1 MTNSMIT
8 QMKKI
13 LVKAVSVFI
22 AVAVLIVPVHV
33 KAVEAAC
40 ELTSLTFSNLNL
52 SPSFSPD
59 NYNYTASVMNDCSSI
74 AVTATANNTDCSITI
89 NGITAASGAS
99 VKIPISAGTT
109 NVSIVLAKQG
119 YVKMYTVEIS
129 KQSSPAPKLFSL
141 CISSGKLS
149 PSFFSDT
156 TYYTADVAGD
166 VLGTSI
172 IPTAAD
178 STYSLTVNGIAVS
191 SGSPCYVPL
200 NVGENQISVTV
211 SSGSSS
217 TVYVISITR
226 QAGSNSFVGLSNL
239 SVSTGALSPVFSPNT
254 SSYSVNTDVSSI
266 TVTPT
271 AAESGQAV
279 TVNGATVQSGS
290 PQTINLTAGYNIVT
304 INVTSADGISKSYSV
319 DITRTLSDTAPSL
332 SGLSLSTG
340 NLSPSFAANA
350 VSYTASVNAAGIY
363 ITADAANSSQSI
375 TINGTSVQSGTPLYI
390 NLQNGENAVSIAV
403 ISNTGSKTY
412 TINITRLSSDCLLS
426 ALTLSS
432 ETLSPEFDPQVVS
445 YKATVESDIEKV
457 TVLAT
462 AAEVSSKI
470 KINGSTA
477 TSVVLIPG
485 DNVINVAVTAANGSV
500 KTYSVTVTRKYVDKI
515 SVTTPDING
524 VYSAA
529 VPDYTPK
536 LKDTDELTFTLGSDT
551 VQIPA
556 STLKTYY
563 GSGGL
568 TLKKSASANDVFTKI
583 YNTAPQGSIALSA
596 ADLKLS
602 GGTANDN
609 SALGARVTFKFSGDE
624 EAQLK
629 TGIPVI
635 YYYDISTGT
644 YEDTGASFDISSGT
658 AVFTAQKCGT
668 YVTAI
673 ELTGSVYDYNV
684 APDSVYSTVGSVKT
698 FNVRVTREKGS
709 AKLLNAQLLVI
720 STYANGKQI
729 CCTSAVTSDDCIIK
743 VQVDSKAVKSA
754 VYLISGKFNWTSIPK
769 SYSLVSFVGNN

>member
-1 MTNSMIT
+1 MVT
-8 QMKKI
+8 QMKRI

-33 KAVEAAC
+33 KAAETAC
-40 ELTSLTFSNLNL
+40 ELTSLTLSNLSL

-59 NYNYTASVMNDCSSI
+59 NYNYTASVMNDCSST
-74 AVTATANNTDCSITI
+74 AVTATTNNTDCSITV
-89 NGITAASGAS
+89 NGIAAASGAS
-99 VKIPISAGTT
+99 TIIPILAGTT
-109 NVSIVLAKQG
+109 NVSIVLAQQG
-119 YVKMYTVEIS
+119 YVKTYTVEIS
-129 KQSSPAPKLFSL
+129 KQSSSAPKLFSL

-149 PSFFSDT
+149 PLFFSDT
-156 TYYTADVAGD
+156 TYYTSDVAGN
-166 VLGTSI
+166 VIGTSI
-172 IPTAAD
+172 IPTTAD

-211 SSGSSS
+211 SSGNSS
-217 TVYVISITR
+217 TVYVINITR
-226 QAGSNSFVGLSNL
+226 AAGSNSFVGLSNL
-239 SVSTGALSPVFSPNT
+239 SISAGALNPVFSPNT
-254 SSYSVNTDVSSI
+254 SSYSVNTDTSSV

-279 TVNGATVQSGS
+279 TVNGETVQSGS
-290 PQTINLTAGYNIVT
+290 PQVINLTAGDNIVA
-304 INVTSADGISKSYSV
+304 INVTSADGTSKSYSI
-319 DITRTLSDTAPSL
+319 DITRTLSGTAPSL
-332 SGLSLSTG
+332 SRLSLSTG
-340 NLSPSFAANA
+340 RLSPSFSANT
-350 VSYTASVNAAGIY
+350 VSYTDSVNASGIY
-363 ITADAANSSQSI
+363 ITAVAANFSQSI
-375 TINGTSVQSGTPLYI
+375 TINGTSVQSGAPFYI
-390 NLQNGENAVSIAV
+390 NLQNGENPVSIVV

-432 ETLSPEFDPQVVS
+432 GNLSPVFDPQVLS
-445 YKATVESDIEKV
+445 YKAAVESDIEKV

-462 AAEVSSKI
+462 AADAASKI

-477 TSVVLIPG
+477 TSVVLSMG
-485 DNVINVAVTAANGSV
+485 DNVINVAVTATDGSV

-515 SVTTPDING
+515 SVTAPDING

-556 STLKTYY
+556 STLKTYF
-563 GSGGL
+563 GAGGL
-568 TLKKSASANDVFTKI
+568 TLKESEAANDVFNKI
-583 YNTAPQGSIALSA
+583 YNTAPSGSIALSA

-609 SALGARVTFKFSGDE
+609 STLGARVTFKFSGDE
-624 EAQLK
+624 ETQLK

-644 YEDTGASFDISSGT
+644 YENTGALFDISSGT

-709 AKLLNAQLLVI
+709 AKLPNAQLLVI
-720 STYANGKQI
+720 STYANGKQS
-729 CCTSAVTSDDCIIK
+729 CCTAAVTSDDCIIK
-743 VQVDSKAVKSA
+743 VQVDGRAVKSA
-754 VYLISGKFNWTSIPK
+754 VYLISGKFSWTSIPK